1 MKIENNVHF
10 SIMRPED
17 FEDVQQCNDISELS
31 TKRLTDVYEEATS
44 TFKFF
49 CGSFIAIPI
58 ILAIIFGGMFI
69 PILNV
74 IFLVLFIVGILLSPF
89 IAVGTFACVCES
101 FVDMMDCK
109 TELESRTRKE
119 SKNESDITKHKN
131 S

>member
-10 SIMRPED
+10 SVMCPED
-17 FEDVQQCNDISELS
+17 FEDVKQCNDISELS
-31 TKRLTDVYEEATS
+31 TKRLTDVYEEVAS

-69 PILNV
+69 PVLNV
-74 IFLVLFIVGILLSPF
+74 IFLMLFIIGILFSPF
-89 IAVGTFACVCES
+89 IAIGTFACVCES

-109 TELESRTRKE
+109 IELDSRTRKE
-119 SKNESDITKHKN
+119 TNK
-131 S
+131 

>member
-69 PILNV
+69 PIFCV
-74 IFLVLFIVGILLSPF
+74 IFAMLFVIGILLSPF
-89 IAVGTFACVCES
+89 IAIGTFACLCES

-109 TELESRTRKE
+109 IELDSRTRRDSQKG
-119 SKNESDITKHKN
+119 
-131 S
+131 

>member
-1 MKIENNVHF
+1 MKIENNVNF
-10 SIMRPED
+10 SVMRPED

-31 TKRLTDVYEEATS
+31 TKRLTDVYEEVTS

-74 IFLVLFIVGILLSPF
+74 IFLILFIVGILVSPF
-89 IAVGTFACVCES
+89 LAVMSFACVCES

-109 TELESRTRKE
+109 IELDSRTRRRQI
-119 SKNESDITKHKN
+119 NE
-131 S
+131 